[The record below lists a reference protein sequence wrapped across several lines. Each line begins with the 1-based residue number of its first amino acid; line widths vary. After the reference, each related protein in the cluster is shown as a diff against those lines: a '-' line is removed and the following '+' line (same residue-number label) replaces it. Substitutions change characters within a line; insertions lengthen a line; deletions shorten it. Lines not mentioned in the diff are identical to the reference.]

1 MNEETTVPVEE
12 SVPESIEPP
21 ATEVPE
27 TAPETI
33 DWTVETEASEPA
45 TVPQA
50 ETTASDETEETISE
64 DLSGN
69 IVNDTYTESTEAV
82 VIVDVIESVGS
93 DIVHANLFSG
103 FLICGTLVGIAILRK
118 IHGT

>member
-1 MNEETTVPVEE
+1 MNEEIILPTEE
-12 SVPESIEPP
+12 TLLEFIDPP

-27 TAPETI
+27 TAPETT
-33 DWTVETEASEPA
+33 DGTVETEFSEPE
-45 TVPQA
+45 TVPQVEA
-50 ETTASDETEETISE
+50 TAPEETEETIGE
-64 DLSGN
+64 EFF
-69 IVNDTYTESTEAV
+69 VNETYPESTEAV
-82 VIVDVIESVGS
+82 VVVDVIESVGS

>member
-1 MNEETTVPVEE
+1 MNEETTVPTEE
-12 SVPESIEPP
+12 TVPESIEPL
-21 ATEVPE
+21 ATETQE
-27 TAPETI
+27 TAPEAT
-33 DWTVETEASEPA
+33 DGTVATDP
-45 TVPQA
+45 TVP
-50 ETTASDETEETISE
+50 ETSETVPEESTPEETEETYYE
-64 DLSGN
+64 DLSGAA
-69 IVNDTYTESTEAV
+69 TEETTEL

>member
-12 SVPESIEPP
+12 SVPESIEPLP
-21 ATEVPE
+21 TEVPE
-27 TAPETI
+27 TAPETT
-33 DWTVETEASEPA
+33 DGTVETESSEPE
-45 TVPQA
+45 TVPQV
-50 ETTASDETEETISE
+50 ETTAPKETEETIGE
-64 DLSGN
+64 EFF
-69 IVNDTYTESTEAV
+69 VNETYPESTEAV
-82 VIVDVIESVGS
+82 VVVDVIESVGS